1 MSSDEVLRYLVQKTE
16 ETSVGVDLSLSMD
29 GLIIVGTLVRSKLYY
44 DYMSTIFEPSTD
56 KSAKTTITGY
66 SSDKTET
73 EMWNRYAQD
82 YKEFMTQMRKKEDGM
97 PKYIHLHN
105 LEIYQSFPAEPIRTL
120 YWRGKLAS
128 IDGFFVGRMG
138 RDPQTLVNYEH
149 PNKI

>member
-1 MSSDEVLRYLVQKTE
+1 
-16 ETSVGVDLSLSMD
+16 
-29 GLIIVGTLVRSKLYY
+29 
-44 DYMSTIFEPSTD
+44 
-56 KSAKTTITGY
+56 
-66 SSDKTET
+66 
-73 EMWNRYAQD
+73 
-82 YKEFMTQMRKKEDGM
+82 
-97 PKYIHLHN
+97 